1 MKIVPVQDRV
11 LIKLLEPAE
20 ATKGGIVLPASAAK
34 DKSTLAQVL
43 AVGPGG
49 MVDGKDVIMTV
60 KPGDKVVTAK
70 YAGYNVILDQ
80 EEFFVVRM
88 GDILGIVVED

>member
-1 MKIVPVQDRV
+1 MKIIPVQDRV

-20 ATKGGIVLPASAAK
+20 TTKGGIVLPSSAK
-34 DKSTLAQVL
+34 DKSTLAEVL

-49 MVDGKDVIMTV
+49 MVDGKNVVMTV

-88 GDILGIVVED
+88 GDILGVVVED

>member
-1 MKIVPVQDRV
+1 MKIIPVQDRV

-20 ATKGGIVLPASAAK
+20 ISKGGIVLPSSAK
-34 DKSTLAQVL
+34 DKSTLAEVL

-49 MVDGKDVIMTV
+49 MVDGNEVVMTV

-70 YAGYNVILDQ
+70 FAGYNVILEQ

-88 GDILGIVVED
+88 GDILGTVVDD

>member
-1 MKIVPVQDRV
+1 MKIIPVQDRV
-11 LIKLLEPAE
+11 LIKLLEPPE
-20 ATKGGIVLPASAAK
+20 TSKGGIVLPSSAK
-34 DKSTLAQVL
+34 EKSTLAEVL

-49 MVDGKDVIMTV
+49 MVDGKEVVMTV

-70 YAGYNVILDQ
+70 FAGYNVILEQ

-88 GDILGIVVED
+88 GDILGVVRDD

>member
-1 MKIVPVQDRV
+1 MKIIPVQDRV
-11 LIKLLEPAE
+11 LIKLLEPPE
-20 ATKGGIVLPASAAK
+20 TSKGGIVLPSSAK
-34 DKSTLAQVL
+34 EKSTLAEVL

-49 MVDGKDVIMTV
+49 MVDGKEVVMTV

-70 YAGYNVILDQ
+70 FAGYNVILEQ

-88 GDILGIVVED
+88 SDILGVVMDD

>member
-11 LIKLLEPAE
+11 VIKLLEPAKT
-20 ATKGGIVLPASAAK
+20 TKGGIVLPASEK
-34 DKSTLAQVL
+34 DKSTLAEVL

-49 MVDGKDVIMTV
+49 LVDGNEVEMTV

-70 YAGYNVILDQ
+70 FAGYNVILEN
-80 EEFFVVRM
+80 EEYFVVRM
-88 GDILGIVVED
+88 GDILGIVVD

>member
-1 MKIVPVQDRV
+1 MKIIPVQDRV

-20 ATKGGIVLPASAAK
+20 VSKGGIVLPSSVK
-34 DKSTLAQVL
+34 DKSTLAEVL

-49 MVDGKDVIMTV
+49 MVDGKEVVMTV

-70 YAGYNVILDQ
+70 FAGYNVILEQ
-80 EEFFVVRM
+80 EEFFIVRM
-88 GDILGIVVED
+88 GDILGTVVDD